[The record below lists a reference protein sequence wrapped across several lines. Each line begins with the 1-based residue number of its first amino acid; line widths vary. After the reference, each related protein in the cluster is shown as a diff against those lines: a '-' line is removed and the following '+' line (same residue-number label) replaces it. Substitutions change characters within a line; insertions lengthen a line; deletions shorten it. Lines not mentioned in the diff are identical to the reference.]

1 MIRTHQVSISLII
14 IGVATVLMV
23 VTAPTF
29 ENQALAVSQPM
40 IKKVS
45 LKDPPTK
52 VKKDPPR
59 KRFVKRCGWFRGK
72 RVCRWVPLH
81 FRGPVVKPPVVKPPV
96 VKPPVVKPPVVKPP
110 VVRPY

>member
-1 MIRTHQVSISLII
+1 MIQTQQVGISLIM

-23 VTAPTF
+23 VTAPTL
-29 ENQALAVSQPM
+29 ENQQALAVSQPM

-59 KRFVKRCGWFRGK
+59 KVRKVLRCGWFRGK

-81 FRGPVVKPPVVKPPV
+81 FRGPVVKPPVVR
-96 VKPPVVKPPVVKPP
+96 PP
-110 VVRPY
+110 VVRPPVVRPPVVRPSSTY